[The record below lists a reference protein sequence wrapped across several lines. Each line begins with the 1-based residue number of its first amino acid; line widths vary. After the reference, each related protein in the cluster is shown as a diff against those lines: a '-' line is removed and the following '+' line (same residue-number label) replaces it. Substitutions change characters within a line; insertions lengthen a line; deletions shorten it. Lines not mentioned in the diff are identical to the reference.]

1 MGGLLLTLP
10 KLNITSTLEGLL
22 NLNSY
27 PGRLER
33 YLVDW
38 IQISV
43 CEEGEVPDDGEPEPA
58 EEEPGSEEEE
68 DPAPV
73 EVNERDE
80 DVLEGSVHRNQDL

>member
-1 MGGLLLTLP
+1 M
-10 KLNITSTLEGLL
+10 
-22 NLNSY
+22 
-27 PGRLER
+27 
-33 YLVDW
+33 
-38 IQISV
+38 

-80 DVLEGSVHRNQDL
+80 DVLEGSVHRKQD